1 MKFKLDEN
9 FGTRTQ
15 HLFKELGHDVISV
28 VEQGLQGCGDK
39 RLDRICQDEERC
51 LVTLDL
57 DFSDITRF
65 NPEGG
70 SGIVVIRLPHL
81 ASLIILEKLVSQFLE
96 AISAMK
102 VENQLWIVEINRIR
116 IHQKQNEA
124 NQGYSGV

>member
-15 HLFKELGHDVISV
+15 SLFKESGHDIISV

-39 RLDRICQDEERC
+39 RLYGICQDEERC

-57 DFSDITRF
+57 DFADITRF

-70 SGIVVIRLPHL
+70 SGIIVIRLPHNS
-81 ASLIILEKLVSQFLE
+81 SLIILKELVSQFLE
-96 AISAMK
+96 AITK
-102 VENQLWIVEINRIR
+102 LEVENQLWIVEINRIR
-116 IHQKQNEA
+116 VHQKDVGGEA
-124 NQGYSGV
+124 EED